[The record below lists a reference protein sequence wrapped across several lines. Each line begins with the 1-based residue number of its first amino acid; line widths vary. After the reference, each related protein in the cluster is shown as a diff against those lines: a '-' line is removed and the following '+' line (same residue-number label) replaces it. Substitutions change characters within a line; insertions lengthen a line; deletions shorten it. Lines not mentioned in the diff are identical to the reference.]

1 MLKLIVHG
9 LMLMI
14 HAKTSEAWHALNFA
28 IVEASAGWGPSDRV
42 KELPSLAVKHLE
54 FLEALIHVL
63 PNSSTTLGSWIDHKM
78 YGKNHALL
86 GEGISLLVHC
96 SLHFARL
103 LIFNSMC
110 GLGISLYQL
119 LSRNPETSLWNK
131 SYVTRIFGVAK
142 SNASKCSKHDW
153 TKVVGTR

>member
-1 MLKLIVHG
+1 MLKFIVHR

-14 HAKTSEAWHALNFA
+14 HAKTSKAWHALNFA

-78 YGKNHALL
+78 YGKNMLSWERASAFWFTAVCISRDSSFSIQCVAWALACISCYP
-86 GEGISLLVHC
+86 GIQRQVY
-96 SLHFARL
+96 
-103 LIFNSMC
+103 
-110 GLGISLYQL
+110 G
-119 LSRNPETSLWNK
+119 
-131 SYVTRIFGVAK
+131 
-142 SNASKCSKHDW
+142 
-153 TKVVGTR
+153 TKVTSQEYLEWQSQMHRSVQNMIEQKW